1 MATLRELRKRLR
13 SVKSTGALAGAM
25 KTVSTAK
32 YSRLSSA
39 VSAGEEY
46 ANCCETLAA
55 LLGGLEINSAPQEN
69 PRPDVPELYVL
80 FSGNR
85 GLCGGYNSELF
96 AYFSDL
102 RKTLPGSC
110 LFGACGRT
118 AREYCREKGID
129 LFCEFDIPDIPSF
142 ADARRISDHFRGL
155 YSDGAVSKIVFV
167 FQKFENMLKQTPSCS
182 VFLPTESEKTACGDE
197 YIFVPD
203 RETVAESAL
212 PVCFDEKAYSH
223 LLKCASGAQA
233 ATLMAMRAAYD
244 NAGATATSLETA
256 INRRRQTEVTAG
268 VIETSSDFYK

>member
-39 VSAGEEY
+39 LQAGEEY
-46 ANCCETLAA
+46 TRCCETLVS
-55 LLGGLEINSAPQEN
+55 LLGGLDIDCDSLHGAPA
-69 PRPDVPELYVL
+69 LYVL

-96 AYFSDL
+96 VFFSDL
-102 RKTLPGSC
+102 RKTLPDSC
-110 LFGACGRT
+110 VYAACGRT
-118 AREYCREKGID
+118 AREYCREKKIN
-129 LFCEFDIPDIPSF
+129 LSYEFEVPDVPTF
-142 ADARRISDHFRGL
+142 ADAQRVSEYFRCL
-155 YSDGAVSKIVFV
+155 YSEGAVSEIIFV
-167 FQKFENMLKQTPSCS
+167 YQKFENMLKQTPAAS
-182 VFLPTESEKTACGDE
+182 VFLSAETQPDICEGDVI
-197 YIFVPD
+197 YIPD
-203 RETVAESAL
+203 RATVAESAL
-212 PVCFDEKAYSH
+212 PLCFDEKVYSH

-244 NAGATATSLETA
+244 NAGATSAALETA